1 MQLIVEIQLV
11 VKLPHELPSHDRPP
25 PIVLNKN
32 ARSEYITTENA
43 QR

>member
-1 MQLIVEIQLV
+1 MQLMIEIQVL
-11 VKLPHELPSHDRPP
+11 VKLPHKWPSHDSPP
-25 PIVLNKN
+25 PMDLNRN